1 MTGGLLIEQHHGKDY
16 VLCPFRRKWVRL
28 TPEEEVR
35 QRFLLVLVTQ
45 YGYPASRV
53 AVEAMLSSG
62 QRADAVVYSKQLQPV
77 MLIEFKAP
85 SVPLTGRT
93 LDQAAVYN
101 RMLRVPLL
109 VLHNGV
115 QTVVARV
122 KDKEIEFLTDLPV
135 YGNDN

>member
-109 VLHNGV
+109 ILHNGV
-115 QTVVARV
+115 QTVVAQV

>member
-1 MTGGLLIEQHHGKDY
+1 MIGVLLIEQHHGKDY
-16 VLCPFRRKWVRL
+16 VLSPFRRKLVRL

-35 QRFLLVLVTQ
+35 QRFLQVLVTQ

-53 AVEAMLSSG
+53 AVEAILSSG
-62 QRADAVVYSKQLQPV
+62 QRADAVVYSKQLLPV
-77 MLIEFKAP
+77 ILIEFKAP

-122 KDKEIEFLTDLPV
+122 KDKEIEFLTELPV

>member
-101 RMLRVPLL
+101 RMLHVPLL
-109 VLHNGV
+109 ILHNGV
-115 QTVVARV
+115 QTVVAQV

>member
-1 MTGGLLIEQHHGKDY
+1 MISGLLIEQHHGKDY

-35 QRFLLVLVTQ
+35 QRFLQVLVTH